1 MSLNLY
7 AASEQWASR
16 PADER
21 FPSIEAA
28 YAAASELRAMTRE
41 KKDVLLSSL
50 RAEADGRELRL
61 VGKANVPA
69 ALTFNAFG
77 QLARIVGAPA
87 GYLRELPA
95 TLAAQNVNHGLA
107 RFNGSADK
115 VNVYALQNGTTT
127 VRALTSDQYERIFH
141 VDVLDRLRSVLE
153 GWVVPPARPA
163 VDGQVARAATE
174 ADVLAQSGFGLSV
187 NVGDMIADAGIYLGQ
202 GTPELFVFMVNMQNR
217 VADGT
222 AEGLSRGVFI
232 SNSEVGDR
240 AFRVTRF
247 LFRHVCGN
255 HIVWDASGVEDIRIV
270 HKGRHAERNAWSG
283 MRATLTAYADEGAR
297 ETEQKILAARSF
309 SLGATKD
316 AVLDSLFGKRIAAR
330 RDLDA
335 AYDLAEI
342 NEAVDGAPV
351 TAWGFAQGMT
361 RLSQQSLYADA
372 RNTLDRAAA
381 RVIEMAF

>member
-115 VNVYALQNGTTT
+115 VNVYALQNGATT

-141 VDVLDRLRSVLE
+141 VDVLDRLRSVPE

-187 NVGDMIADAGIYLGQ
+187 SVGDAIADAGIYLGQ

-222 AEGLSRGVFI
+222 SEGLSRGVFI

-297 ETEQKILAARSF
+297 ETEAKIATARSF
-309 SLGATKD
+309 QLGATKD
-316 AVLDSLFGKRIAAR
+316 AVLDSLFGRRIAAR

-335 AYDLAEI
+335 AYNLAEV
-342 NEAVDGAPV
+342 NESTDGAPV

-361 RLSQQSLYADA
+361 RLSQQSPYADA